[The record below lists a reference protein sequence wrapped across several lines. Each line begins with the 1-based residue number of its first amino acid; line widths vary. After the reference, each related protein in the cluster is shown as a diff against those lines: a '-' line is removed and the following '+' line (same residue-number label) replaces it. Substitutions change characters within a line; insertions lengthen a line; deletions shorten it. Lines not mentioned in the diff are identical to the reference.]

1 MAFVNEM
8 IPQNE
13 RREFQISKYEK
24 KTPYF
29 WTINREKNTI
39 LFKFETNR
47 DEPAETEF
55 GFVWK
60 DAVFKV
66 ILIKETFMPNIVKWT
81 IKNFY
86 IPNEYKEKKEE
97 ILQELRDAMREYG
110 FSGFQFYNKEPA
122 EVIIDF

>member
-13 RREFQISKYEK
+13 RREFQVSKYEK

-39 LFKFETNR
+39 SFKFETNR

-86 IPNEYKEKKEE
+86 IPERKN
-97 ILQELRDAMREYG
+97 
-110 FSGFQFYNKEPA
+110 
-122 EVIIDF
+122 